1 MGELENPS
9 KFKKN
14 RLLWD
19 MRAHE
24 FVSGFFL
31 GGDSENHNILTEDG
45 KQFQFIH
52 PCLHL
57 GGDTLPQGIK
67 PLIPVL
73 FLAYF
78 LEAASPKKYVLDSN
92 LLLLVEKPSPWC
104 KAPWPSQVWGPEI
117 RNDVMALCPASCDVA
132 GG

>member
-1 MGELENPS
+1 
-9 KFKKN
+9 
-14 RLLWD
+14 

-31 GGDSENHNILTEDG
+31 GGDSENHDILTEDG

-78 LEAASPKKYVLDSN
+78 LEPASPKKIFAPFGLLRATDMEGNYCLHRLVLSWFKDFKMQYGFCEMHLIQICFYYLEN
-92 LLLLVEKPSPWC
+92 
-104 KAPWPSQVWGPEI
+104 
-117 RNDVMALCPASCDVA
+117 
-132 GG
+132 

>member
-1 MGELENPS
+1 
-9 KFKKN
+9 
-14 RLLWD
+14 

-78 LEAASPKKYVLDSN
+78 LEPASPKKNICSLRITTGHRHGRK
-92 LLLLVEKPSPWC
+92 LLSTPVS
-104 KAPWPSQVWGPEI
+104 V
-117 RNDVMALCPASCDVA
+117 VMVQRFQDAIWIL
-132 GG
+132 

>member
-31 GGDSENHNILTEDG
+31 GGDSENHDILTEDG
-45 KQFQFIH
+45 KQIQFIH
-52 PCLHL
+52 PRLHL
-57 GGDTLPQGIK
+57 GGDTLPRGIK
-67 PLIPVL
+67 SLIPVL

-78 LEAASPKKYVLDSN
+78 LE
-92 LLLLVEKPSPWC
+92 
-104 KAPWPSQVWGPEI
+104 
-117 RNDVMALCPASCDVA
+117 PASQTNMCSVRISK
-132 GG
+132 GNRHGRKLIIVYTG

>member
-1 MGELENPS
+1 
-9 KFKKN
+9 
-14 RLLWD
+14 
-19 MRAHE
+19 MRAQE

-117 RNDVMALCPASCDVA
+117 RHDVMALCPASCDVA